1 MSNAPEASR
10 SKRGWLFYAL
20 NWRIWVGLA
29 IPVAAIAYTLH
40 DVDLRDVAT
49 QIGDANP
56 WIVLAIVP
64 VQVLG
69 LWLRAVRWRWLSL
82 SLAPEP
88 LPLRPLFRAT
98 ALAFMAVNVLPLRLG
113 ELARP
118 WLLAQETEVSG
129 AAALGTLVLERAIDF
144 TCVSLLGGIVLLAH
158 AGGMPAW
165 VSSGAAIFAIF
176 TCVPVAVIVALRVNE
191 AETLALIGGA
201 LRLFPDA
208 LRERVMDLVSEVCRG
223 LAGLRGWRATARVI
237 LHSVLLWGIV
247 LPAPFLLG
255 LLAFGIEMPLRELLV
270 ATFTTNVF
278 VALAVAAPSAPGFFG
293 VFHFACREALG
304 LFGVS
309 RPVAVAYGTVVHLTY
324 WIPVT
329 LIGSIVAVQSGA
341 RLGELISPGFGKAPS
356 DPHR

>member
-1 MSNAPEASR
+1 MNAAPEAGGAKS
-10 SKRGWLFYAL
+10 GWLRHAL
-20 NWRIWVGLA
+20 DWRVWAGIA
-29 IPVAAIAYTLH
+29 IPAAAIAYTLH

-49 QIGDANP
+49 HIGDANP
-56 WIVLAIVP
+56 WIVLAMVP
-64 VQVLG
+64 FQILG
-69 LWLRAVRWRWLSL
+69 LWVRAVRWRWLSL

-88 LPLRPLFRAT
+88 LPLRALFRAT
-98 ALAFMAVNVLPLRLG
+98 ALAFMAVNVLPFRLG

-118 WLLAQETEVSG
+118 WLLARETDVRG

-144 TCVSLLGGIVLLAH
+144 TCVSLLGGLVLLLH
-158 AGGMPAW
+158 ANAMPAW
-165 VSSGAAIFAIF
+165 VSSGAVVFALF
-176 TCVPVAVIVALRVNE
+176 TCVPIALVCALRMNE
-191 AETLALIGGA
+191 AGTLALIDAA
-201 LRLFPDA
+201 LRPFPLR

-223 LAGLRGWRATARVI
+223 LAGLRGWRATSRVV
-237 LHSVLLWGIV
+237 LHSALLWGVV

-255 LLAFGIEMPLRELLV
+255 MFAFDIELPTRTLLL

-309 RPVAVAYGTVVHLTY
+309 RSVAVAYGTVVHLTY

-329 LIGSIVAVQSGA
+329 LIGSVIAAQSGA
-341 RLGELISPGFGKAPS
+341 RLGELIGPRLGKAPS
-356 DPHR
+356 EPHR